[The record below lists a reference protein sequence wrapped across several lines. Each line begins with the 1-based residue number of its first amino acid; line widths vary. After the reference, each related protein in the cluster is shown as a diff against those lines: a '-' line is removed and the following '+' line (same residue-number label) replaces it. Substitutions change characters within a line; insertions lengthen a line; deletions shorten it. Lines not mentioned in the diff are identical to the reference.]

1 MKSIL
6 CFEVLLATVVLWVA
20 IFGMFDIIVS
30 MLDSQKQKGV
40 LYVMLALGVIGFLMT
55 HESVSVCALM

>member
-40 LYVMLALGVIGFLMT
+40 LYVVMALGVIGFLMT